1 MKNVTT
7 NSSYIC
13 DRWAGS
19 CSRSWSTFAEL
30 TMAPQTWTPRPQ
42 ILACTTCTTPSI
54 SSASPQ
60 AWQGWVVPQKVQQ
73 QVKQW
78 HFVSFSEVFWIK
90 PFNFLLSY
98 EMLRPQIEEYCQV
111 DNKPSLWSQTLWAGT
126 ELALLGK
133 IVCCCSG
140 QTQEEHNYELLFGLA
155 FNTKNWES
163 FSVWFT
169 TALQVFGWKEGKNM
183 QIFSFCHI
191 CFLRR
196 VTTEKQGRK
205 EDLKQFGFLKSYKNS
220 FLFVCLFNDRCHGCF
235 PKTCSWNTLKT
246 CFQSPQEPKD
256 QGKNSFNW

>member
-1 MKNVTT
+1 M
-7 NSSYIC
+7 
-13 DRWAGS
+13 
-19 CSRSWSTFAEL
+19 
-30 TMAPQTWTPRPQ
+30 
-42 ILACTTCTTPSI
+42 
-54 SSASPQ
+54 
-60 AWQGWVVPQKVQQ
+60 
-73 QVKQW
+73 
-78 HFVSFSEVFWIK
+78 K

-98 EMLRPQIEEYCQV
+98 EMLRSQIEEYCQV
-111 DNKPSLWSQTLWAGT
+111 DNKPSVWSQTLWAGM

-155 FNTKNWES
+155 FNTKNQES

-220 FLFVCLFNDRCHGCF
+220 FLFVCL
-235 PKTCSWNTLKT
+235 
-246 CFQSPQEPKD
+246 
-256 QGKNSFNW
+256 SF